1 MVIPLPSPTSPP
13 AVVPS
18 TFPVAKEFEILP
30 PKRYATSPPTMF
42 PLTLTVE
49 YEFETEE
56 LVATPP
62 TKPPA

>member
-1 MVIPLPSPTSPP
+1 MVIPIPSPTSPP
-13 AVVPS
+13 ELVPS

-30 PKRYATSPPTMF
+30 AKSYATTPPTML

-49 YEFETEE
+49 YQFETEE
-56 LVATPP
+56 LVATPT